1 MIERLWPLFK
11 ESAEP
16 YRAVLESDGVYLAVL
31 ILAAYWA
38 VLSVSGGLDRRRG
51 RAKGPVY
58 VWVVSFLAAALVSAS
73 CLWRLL

>member
-1 MIERLWPLFK
+1 MRATAEESAFLIERVAHL
-11 ESAEP
+11 S
-16 YRAVLESDGVYLAVL
+16 YSDGVYLAVL

-58 VWVVSFLAAALVSAS
+58 VWVVSFLAAALVSAY